1 MNLCVV
7 LVLEA
12 CVQYGQ
18 FGLCAVAVCNPVV
31 QYANGLLNK
40 CLFVVRFIRYNCLS
54 PFRQYNASVAFWA
67 RAVRIPDARP
77 LRRVA
82 DKTVSTITRSTL
94 GPLGL
99 RAPYYV
105 TTFGASLIQQAVR
118 NNNHSP

>member
-40 CLFVVRFIRYNCLS
+40 CLFVVRFIRNNCLS
-54 PFRQYNASVAFWA
+54 PFRQYSASVAFGLERFGYQT
-67 RAVRIPDARP
+67 RAPFAASQIKQCP
-77 LRRVA
+77 
-82 DKTVSTITRSTL
+82 
-94 GPLGL
+94 
-99 RAPYYV
+99 PYYV
-105 TTFGASLIQQAVR
+105 LR
-118 NNNHSP
+118 